1 MTFGSQF
8 WKNTV
13 EQEERLGTVNSRL
26 EMPKN
31 VSQPKSMRRD
41 YGNVC
46 VSARGYEGLWKGS
59 WRNPGEESWEEKVIL
74 SGRGQNRFISQ
85 SFRNGLALLGHVSLH
100 LTE

>member
-13 EQEERLGTVNSRL
+13 EQEERLGAANGRL

-41 YGNVC
+41 YGNV
-46 VSARGYEGLWKGS
+46 
-59 WRNPGEESWEEKVIL
+59 
-74 SGRGQNRFISQ
+74 
-85 SFRNGLALLGHVSLH
+85 
-100 LTE
+100 